1 MGVPKCY
8 GLLSIR
14 ASVKVMRMSDDL
26 PDVSPYQ
33 IRSLIERGNI
43 GAVYRAYDPRSR
55 REVALKGVW
64 GESPL
69 SEDERRAF
77 FKNEVDNLR
86 RLDHPRIPA
95 LYESVGGEQHYIV
108 MDYVD
113 GSDLQTL
120 MDARTEPLPIRDVL
134 NWGIQV
140 CEILD
145 YLHHLEPEHI
155 AYRDLKPAH
164 IVIDRQGCVWLVD
177 FNLAIVL
184 PPSHIERHATI
195 EGTEGYAA
203 PEQYKGKVSPAS
215 DIYALGVILHYLI
228 TQRDPRLEAPFST
241 EQILAS
247 WINPECPPGLDAA
260 ILRAVTTNIRLRTRT
275 ARTLKKA
282 LSRELDRLD

>member
-1 MGVPKCY
+1 
-8 GLLSIR
+8 
-14 ASVKVMRMSDDL
+14 MSNDL

-33 IRSLIERGNI
+33 LRSPIERGDI
-43 GAVYRAYDPRSR
+43 GAVYRAFAPRLG
-55 REVALKGVW
+55 REVALKGLW

-69 SEDERRAF
+69 SVEERRAF
-77 FKNEVDNLR
+77 FENEEDILR
-86 RLDHPRIPA
+86 RIDHPRIPS
-95 LYESVGGEQHYIV
+95 LYEAVDGEHPYIA
-108 MDYVD
+108 MQYID

-145 YLHHLEPEHI
+145 YLHHLEPESI

-164 IVIDRQGCVWLVD
+164 IVIDQQSCAWLVD

-184 PPSHIERHATI
+184 PPSRIERHASI

-215 DIYALGVILHYLI
+215 DVYSLGVVLHYLI
-228 TQRDPRLEAPFST
+228 TRRDPRLEAPFST

-260 ILRAVTTNIRLRTRT
+260 ILRAVTTNIRLRTRS

-282 LSRELDRLD
+282 LARELHRLG